1 MIKNIKD
8 FKEVVNK
15 HHGEFNA
22 IPEEYLN
29 ESGKAMQAMYRQLN
43 FDMDFAGTCA
53 DMLQI
58 IRDGSE
64 YAEINNAEA
73 IKELR
78 MIERRLEK
86 IGNC

>member
-1 MIKNIKD
+1 MIKNIKE
-8 FKEVVNK
+8 FAEVVTK
-15 HHGEFNA
+15 HHDNFKV

-29 ESGKAMQAMYRQLN
+29 DDGKAIQCLYRQLY
-43 FDMDFAGTCA
+43 FDLDFAGTCA

-64 YAEINNAEA
+64 YNEIHNASA

-78 MIERRLEK
+78 MIERCLEK
-86 IGNC
+86 IGNL

>member
-1 MIKNIKD
+1 MITSIKE
-8 FKEVVNK
+8 FAEVVNK
-15 HHGEFNA
+15 HHDEFNA

-29 ESGKAMQAMYRQLN
+29 ESGKAMQALYRQLK
-43 FDMDFAGTCA
+43 FDLHFTGTCS

-64 YAEINNAEA
+64 YAEIDNAEA
-73 IKELR
+73 IRELR